1 MTKREKERLNRYL
14 DRIVEG
20 FEEFQEDL
28 TDDTKFWNAY
38 RSIKKMA
45 GEEKVSN
52 EKGPSSDRLRE
63 IVCHMID
70 SVQERID
77 FLYSDEDAYVSHLA
91 SFIEDTGITR
101 EDAIELRM
109 PETFGA
115 KRLNMAFA
123 EFE

>member
-45 GEEKVSN
+45 GEEKANN
-52 EKGPSSDRLRE
+52 EKSLSSERLRE
-63 IVCHMID
+63 LLLTLIHN
-70 SVQERID
+70 E
-77 FLYSDEDAYVSHLA
+77 
-91 SFIEDTGITR
+91 IEYGTYDKKGSLPWLIGAM
-101 EDAIELRM
+101 EISKEEAIELGIDKFYR
-109 PETFGA
+109 PEYF
-115 KRLNMAFA
+115 NESFA